1 MLLQKKV
8 NKYSVFFY
16 AFAVVLAALIV
27 QVNTACASTAPVIVV
42 VLSNFDVSPYHQLET
57 AFKKNLLQKYPGAEV
72 SVALLAKDKAERTA
86 VLNTVRKKKPNMILA
101 LGTSSIHEALKE
113 FPNTPIVASMV
124 MNNKAFAHADEVTGV
139 LLQVSPEIHFQWLK
153 RFLPNKK
160 QVGVLYNSR
169 ESKQWIDDAFKEAG
183 HFGLRIVAV
192 EMDSAKD
199 LPHAL
204 KEINRKADV
213 LIGIPDQ
220 TVYSGKTAKMV
231 LLATFRS
238 KTPFIGISKPWVKAG
253 ALYGLEWDYG
263 EVGRHC
269 ASIADK
275 ILSGTAAGDIPVQT
289 MTGNARYTV
298 NMRTARHLKL
308 DIDPAILDGAAFIFE

>member
-1 MLLQKKV
+1 MKKKV
-8 NKYSVFFY
+8 NKYSAFFY

-27 QVNTACASTAPVIVV
+27 QVNAASASTAPVIVV
-42 VLSNFDVSPYHQLET
+42 LSNFDASPYHQLEA

-86 VLNTVRKKKPNMILA
+86 VLKKVRQKQPNMILA

-124 MNNKAFAHADEVTGV
+124 MNNNAFAHADEVTGV
-139 LLQVSPEIHFQWLK
+139 LLQVSPDIHFQWLK
-153 RFLPNKK
+153 RFLPNKM

-169 ESKQWIDDAFKEAG
+169 ENKQWIDDAAKYAG
-183 HFGLRIVAV
+183 NFGLSIVAIEV
-192 EMDSAKD
+192 DSAKD
-199 LPHAL
+199 LPRAL
-204 KEINRKADV
+204 KEINQKADV

-238 KTPFIGISKPWVKAG
+238 KIPFIGISKPWVKAG

-275 ILSGTAAGDIPVQT
+275 ILSGTAAGDIPVQN

-298 NMRTARHLKL
+298 NMRTARHLNL
-308 DIDPAILDGAAFIFE
+308 DIDPAIIDGAAFIFE